1 MSAVFIHNLNLIYL
15 MYSYASVLSLN
26 ILAPSSTILQ
36 LSAVADSDSIQV
48 IWSMPVM
55 NDLNGVPTHYTL
67 RYSGIE
73 FQTTEKIIQINYTS
87 SSDNVTTSLSGL
99 EAATVYDISVSL
111 STMIGEGPKSSL
123 QIRTLETGENI
134 FYFFLC
140 LLFAS
145 NI

>member
-1 MSAVFIHNLNLIYL
+1 MDLLYILH
-15 MYSYASVLSLN
+15 N

-36 LSAVADSDSIQV
+36 LNAVADSDSIQV

-99 EAATVYDISVSL
+99 EAATVYEISVSL

>member
-1 MSAVFIHNLNLIYL
+1 MHLLYILHNI
-15 MYSYASVLSLN
+15 
-26 ILAPSSTILQ
+26 IAPSSTILQ

-55 NDLNGVPTHYTL
+55 NDLNGVPTHYSL

-134 FYFFLC
+134 FNSFLF